1 MREAPLLLDARV
13 PLDAVLARPRSLAA
27 RSLDP
32 LPEPLNALEP
42 PPPELDGAGLDVSG
56 RAVGVDACGR
66 LADAVGWL
74 ADGVGRAAAVDGAFA
89 AAPVLLPAYPRST
102 GAFAVDGVGRAAAV
116 LFAPVAGVAPDVAAR
131 STVVAFALATFCE
144 RAFSVPA

>member
-1 MREAPLLLDARV
+1 M
-13 PLDAVLARPRSLAA
+13 LARPRSLAA

-32 LPEPLNALEP
+32 LPEPLNALP
-42 PPPELDGAGLDVSG
+42 PPLELDAVGLDVSG

-66 LADAVGWL
+66 AADAVGWL
-74 ADGVGRAAAVDGAFA
+74 ADGVGRAAAVDGAFV

-116 LFAPVAGVAPDVAAR
+116 LLAPVPLLVPVAGFTPAVAAR
-131 STVVAFALATFCE
+131 SPVVAFALATFCE